1 MRQIFL
7 HKYIDKLFSH
17 AVEGDNNKLSVRVLR
32 LLLSLRPYSYML
44 YCYRAGQVQNAV
56 NILGNKVPPENPFLS
71 RVCRR
76 CHEII
81 NVLEDGFEIGEPV
94 QQSSKWQFNNRVL
107 LAFHSAESYDP
118 AGYTVRSNAI
128 MKSLDRQNISIFPC
142 TRLGYPWDLLQHK
155 DKPIVDSSQVAGF
168 TIKHSH
174 DPDNLIGD
182 ADSIYLEA
190 YANKMATLAKN
201 ENVSVIHASSNFL
214 NGLAA
219 ALAGRKLGIKSV
231 YEMRGLW
238 HLTRSVREGGF
249 EQTEH
254 FRYCHK
260 MEVAA
265 ANLCD
270 AVVAIS
276 NPLKNWL
283 ISEGVAPEKIHV
295 IPNAAEVGD
304 GQVPSVKVP
313 PGLEYLKD
321 KFVVGFIGSLTDYE
335 GIDLI
340 IRAVAALLADIK
352 NIHCVIVGDGR
363 EKKALESLTSEL
375 GINDAVTFTG
385 RVPKSDVPS
394 YYKVIDVFPLPRKP
408 FPVCKLVPPLKPLEI
423 MAEAKPVIVSDLEPL
438 TEIVRDKETGLVCK
452 ADSVESLAEQ
462 IVLLHSNPEFAA
474 DVAKKGQ
481 QWVVE
486 NRTWTQNAGL
496 YINLYSR
503 LV

>member
-1 MRQIFL
+1 MRHNFL
-7 HKYIDKLFSH
+7 HAYIDKLFSH
-17 AVEGDNNKLSVRVLR
+17 AVEGDRNKLSVRLLR
-32 LLLSLRPYSYML
+32 LLLRLRPYSYML
-44 YCYRAGQVQNAV
+44 YCYRAGQIQNAV
-56 NILGNKVPPENPFLS
+56 NILGSKLPPKNPFLS

-81 NVLEDGFEIGEPV
+81 NVLEEGFEISVPAH
-94 QQSSKWQFNNRVL
+94 QSSKWRFNNRVL

-128 MKSLDRQNISIFPC
+128 MRSLDGQNISIFPC

-155 DKPIVDSSQVAGF
+155 DEIIVDSSHVAGF
-168 TIKHSH
+168 TIRHFH

-190 YANKMATLAKN
+190 YANKIANLAQK

-219 ALAGRKLGIKSV
+219 AMAGRKLGIKSV

-238 HLTRSVREGGF
+238 HLTRSVRESGF
-249 EQTEH
+249 DQTEH
-254 FRYCHK
+254 FHYCHK

-276 NPLKNWL
+276 DPLKKWL
-283 ISEGVAPEKIHV
+283 ISAGVAPEKIHV
-295 IPNAAEVGD
+295 IPNAAEVSSGK
-304 GQVPSVKVP
+304 VSPVTLPSE
-313 PGLEYLKD
+313 LEHLAG
-321 KFVVGFIGSLTDYE
+321 KFVVGFVGSLTDYE

-340 IRAVAALLADIK
+340 IRAVAALLPAIP

-363 EKKALESLTSEL
+363 ERKALESLTSEL
-375 GINDAVTFTG
+375 GINDAVTFAG
-385 RVPKSDVPS
+385 RVPKSAVPS
-394 YYKVIDVFPLPRKP
+394 YYKIIDVFPLPRKS

-423 MAEAKPVIVSDLEPL
+423 MAGNRPIIVSDLEPL
-438 TEIVRDKETGLVCK
+438 VELVKHKKTGLVCET
-452 ADSVESLAEQ
+452 DSMKSLAGQ
-462 IVLLHSNPEFAA
+462 IRLLQSQPQLAEEI
-474 DVAKKGQ
+474 AKNGR
-481 QWVVE
+481 QWVLA
-486 NRTWTQNAGL
+486 NRTWDQNATL
-496 YINLYSR
+496 YKDMYTL
-503 LV
+503 L